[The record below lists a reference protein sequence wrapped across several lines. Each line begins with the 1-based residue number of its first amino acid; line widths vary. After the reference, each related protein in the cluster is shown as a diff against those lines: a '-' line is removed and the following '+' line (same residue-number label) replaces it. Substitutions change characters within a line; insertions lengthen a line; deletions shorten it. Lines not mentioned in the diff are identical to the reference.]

1 MEPKLTQDVVNKYCL
16 HLSKVDKKES
26 VKQWISDLPD
36 TFDKIVEQTIQW
48 VDLDKI
54 KRRTHW

>member
-1 MEPKLTQDVVNKYCL
+1 MEPKLTQDAVNKHCL

-36 TFDKIVEQTIQW
+36 TFDEIEEQTMKW
-48 VDLDKI
+48 TDLEKI
-54 KRRTHW
+54 KLGTHL

>member
-1 MEPKLTQDVVNKYCL
+1 VNKYCL